1 MTTIIYTI
9 DTRRVNAN
17 EEVPKMKNITRIE
30 VLSERERIL
39 PVAACAS
46 TFRNL
51 EGRNA
56 TVGELSEMTG
66 ISVPKLLASY
76 LPYMD
81 FQKTGY
87 AVAI

>member
-1 MTTIIYTI
+1 
-9 DTRRVNAN
+9 
-17 EEVPKMKNITRIE
+17 MKNITRIE
-30 VLSERERIL
+30 ILSERERIL
-39 PVAACAS
+39 PVAVCAS
-46 TFRNL
+46 TFKNL

-56 TVGELSEMTG
+56 TVEELSEMTG

-81 FQKTGY
+81 FQKADY